1 MMSRLE
7 MAVLAYCLL
16 VVGVGLAYFPMYYA
30 IRFFRR
36 RRRQSRSFL
45 EVIGKPAAAPTAS
58 GQILIEHPPL
68 INVGSDPSL
77 NPPQAGEHEPEG
89 STQSSRVR
97 AA

>member
-1 MMSRLE
+1 

-36 RRRQSRSFL
+36 RRRQSGSFL
-45 EVIGKPAAAPTAS
+45 EVIGTSAAAPTAS
-58 GQILIEHPPL
+58 DRILIEHPPL
-68 INVGSDPSL
+68 ITFGGDPGL
-77 NPPQAGEHEPEG
+77 NPPQAGDDEPHG
-89 STQSSRVR
+89 SAQPSRVR